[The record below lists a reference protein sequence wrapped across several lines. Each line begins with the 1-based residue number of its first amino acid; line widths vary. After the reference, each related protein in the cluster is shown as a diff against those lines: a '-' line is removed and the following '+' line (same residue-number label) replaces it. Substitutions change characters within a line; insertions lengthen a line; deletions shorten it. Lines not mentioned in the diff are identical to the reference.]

1 MRIGVAATPDVAIPT
16 LDWLISS
23 EHQVVLVITQPDKPA
38 GRGRAVK
45 QSVVGE
51 WASSRGIPVVKP
63 ITSDDLIGSIEDLD
77 CVVTIGYGVLLPQHI
92 LDLPKHGFIN
102 LHFSLLPAYR
112 GAAPAQRALQNGET
126 STGVS
131 VFQLEKGMDT
141 GPIYSQR
148 TVAIDP
154 KWRTVELLQAL
165 AQEGSAAVR
174 DALTMISIGE
184 SPSVQQGEASLAPKI
199 TKQDAFLTFSTDA
212 KSLVNAIRAF
222 TYEPGA
228 WCSWKDEPFKITSAV
243 VVENK
248 EIPPAEIVFDGQK
261 VFVGCAM
268 SSCIELLM
276 VVPAG
281 KKEMSAADWAR
292 GARLQGGENFG

>member
-23 EHQVVLVITQPDKPA
+23 EHQVVMVITQPDKPA
-38 GRGRAVK
+38 GRGRAMK

-51 WASSRGIPVVKP
+51 WASTRGIHVVKP
-63 ITSDDLIGSIEDLD
+63 ISSEELIGSIDDLD
-77 CVVTIGYGVLLPQHI
+77 CVVTIGYGVLLPQQI

-126 STGVS
+126 TTGVS

-154 KWRTVELLQAL
+154 QWRTVELLQTLAL
-165 AQEGSAAVR
+165 EGPAAVR
-174 DALTMISIGE
+174 DALTMISLGQ

-199 TKQDAFLTFSTDA
+199 TKQDAFLRFSSQA
-212 KSLVNAIRAF
+212 KTIVNSIRAF

-228 WCSWKDEPFKITSAV
+228 WCNWKNESFKITSAI

-248 EIPPAEIVFDGQK
+248 QIPPAEIVFDGQK
-261 VFVGCAM
+261 VFVGCATG
-268 SSCIELLM
+268 SCIELLM

-292 GARLQGGENFG
+292 GARLQGGESFG

>member
-23 EHQVVLVITQPDKPA
+23 DHQVVLVITQPDKPA
-38 GRGRAVK
+38 GRGRAMK

-63 ITSDDLIGSIEDLD
+63 ISSEELIGSIEDLD

-92 LDLPKHGFIN
+92 LNLPKHGFIN

-148 TVAIDP
+148 TIAIDP

-165 AQEGSAAVR
+165 AQEGPAAVR
-174 DALTMISIGE
+174 DALTMISLGQ

-228 WCSWKDEPFKITSAV
+228 WCSWKNEPFKITSAAIAMDKQV
-243 VVENK
+243 
-248 EIPPAEIVFDGQK
+248 PPAEIVFDGEK
-261 VFVGCAM
+261 VFVGCAK
-268 SSCIELLM
+268 SSCIELLT

>member
-23 EHQVVLVITQPDKPA
+23 EHEVALAITQPDKPA
-38 GRGRAVK
+38 GRGRVIK

-51 WASSRGIPVVKP
+51 WASSHDVPVLKP
-63 ITSDDLIGSIEDLD
+63 ASSEELIGRINDLD
-77 CVVTIGYGVLLPQHI
+77 CIVTIGYGVLLPQHI
-92 LDLPKHGFIN
+92 LDLPKFGFIN

-148 TVAIDP
+148 SIAIDP
-154 KWRTVELLQAL
+154 NWRSTELLQAL
-165 AQEGSAAVR
+165 AQEGPAAVR
-174 DALTMISIGE
+174 DALNMISQGE
-184 SPSVQQGEASLAPKI
+184 SPIAQQGEVSLAPKI
-199 TKQDAFLTFSTDA
+199 SKQEAFLDFSKDSKT
-212 KSLVNAIRAF
+212 LVNAIRAF

-228 WCSWKDEPFKITSAV
+228 WCMWKKESFKITSAV
-243 VVENK
+243 VVES
-248 EIPPAEIVFDGQK
+248 EPASPAEIVVDDQR
-261 VFVGCAM
+261 VIVGCGNN
-268 SSCIELLM
+268 SSIELLT

-292 GARLQGGENFG
+292 GARLQSGESFD

>member
-23 EHQVVLVITQPDKPA
+23 EHEVALVITQPDKPA
-38 GRGRAVK
+38 GRGRVIK

-51 WASSRGIPVVKP
+51 WASTRNIPILKP
-63 ITSDDLIGSIEDLD
+63 SASDELIGSINDLD

-131 VFQLEKGMDT
+131 VFQLEKGMDS

-148 TVAIDP
+148 SIAIDP
-154 KWRTVELLQAL
+154 IWRSAELLQAL
-165 AQEGSAAVR
+165 AQEGPAAVR
-174 DALTMISIGE
+174 DALNMISQGE
-184 SPSVQQGEASLAPKI
+184 SPLTQQGEVSLAPKI
-199 TKQDAFLTFSTDA
+199 NKQEAFLNFFSDS
-212 KSLVNAIRAF
+212 KILVNAIRAF

-228 WCSWKDEPFKITSAV
+228 WCMWKNESFKITSAV
-243 VVENK
+243 VVADK
-248 EIPPAEIVFDGQK
+248 PVSPAEIIFDDQR
-261 VFVGCAM
+261 VIVGCGNN
-268 SSCIELLM
+268 SSIELLT

-292 GARLQGGENFG
+292 GARLKSGESFD

>member
-38 GRGRAVK
+38 GRGRAMK
-45 QSVVGE
+45 QSVVGD
-51 WASSRGIPVVKP
+51 WASSRGIPVLKP
-63 ITSDDLIGSIEDLD
+63 IYSEELIGSIDDLD
-77 CVVTIGYGVLLPQHI
+77 CIVTIGYGVLLPQHI

-154 KWRTVELLQAL
+154 KWRTVELLHAL
-165 AQEGSAAVR
+165 ALEGPATVR
-174 DALTMISIGE
+174 DALTMISLGQ

-199 TKQDAFLTFSTDA
+199 TKQDALLSFSNEA
-212 KSLVNAIRAF
+212 KTLVNSIRAF

-228 WCSWKDEPFKITSAV
+228 WCTWKNESFKITSAI
-243 VVENK
+243 VVEDK
-248 EIPPAEIVFDGQK
+248 QIPPAEIVFDGQK
-261 VFVGCAM
+261 VFVGCSM
-268 SSCIELLM
+268 GSCIELLT

>member
-16 LDWLISS
+16 LDWLMSS
-23 EHQVVLVITQPDKPA
+23 ENEVALVITQPDKPA

-51 WASSRGIPVVKP
+51 WASSRGIPVIKP
-63 ITSDDLIGSIEDLD
+63 LSSDDLIGSIEDLD

-112 GAAPAQRALQNGET
+112 GAAPAQRALLNGET

-165 AQEGSAAVR
+165 ALEGRAAVR
-174 DALTMISIGE
+174 DALTMISDGQ

-199 TKQDAFLTFSTDA
+199 TRQDAFLSFSNEA
-212 KSLVNAIRAF
+212 KTIVDAIRAF

-228 WCSWKDEPFKITSAV
+228 WCNWKNESFKITSAV

-248 EIPPAEIVFDGQK
+248 QIPPAGIVFDGQK

-281 KKEMSAADWAR
+281 KKEMGAADWAR